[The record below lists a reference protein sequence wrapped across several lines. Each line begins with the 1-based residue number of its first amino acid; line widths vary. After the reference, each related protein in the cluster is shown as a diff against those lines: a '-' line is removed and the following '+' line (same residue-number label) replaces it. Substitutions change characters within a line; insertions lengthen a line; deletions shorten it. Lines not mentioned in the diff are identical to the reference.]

1 MSGASERAKGIA
13 SGPLLTSGPGRESYS
28 RMILGPL
35 ELEEVEEEEKEAEP
49 VTGKGDVVEY

>member
-1 MSGASERAKGIA
+1 MSGASEGRNGRANG
-13 SGPLLTSGPGRESYS
+13 SVLTSGPGRESYS